1 MKQKLL
7 FLYERLKSASL
18 IFTVFLFAL
27 TVISEFMNIKS
38 PYIATYNYIVLF
50 LFAFA
55 CAFIN
60 LVFRIKKAGLQVKLL
75 LHAVL
80 MIVNI
85 CCLFYF
91 NGMTVS
97 GKHMTPQTL
106 VVIIT
111 VVAIVY
117 AIADAGI
124 LVVNLF
130 TKSKG
135 EDDYSPMFKNK

>member
-1 MKQKLL
+1 MKQRFL
-7 FLYERLKSASL
+7 FLYDRLKGACL
-18 IFTVFLFAL
+18 IFTVFLFSL

-55 CAFIN
+55 CSFIN
-60 LVFRIKKAGLQVKLL
+60 LVFKIKKAGLQVKLL

-117 AIADAGI
+117 AIVDAGI
-124 LVVNLF
+124 LIVNLF

-135 EDDYSPMFKNK
+135 DDDYSPMFKK

>member
-85 CCLFYF
+85 CCLFYY

-117 AIADAGI
+117 AIVDAGI
-124 LVVNLF
+124 LIVNLF

-135 EDDYSPMFKNK
+135 EEDYSPMFKK

>member
-1 MKQKLL
+1 MKQRFL

-18 IFTVFLFAL
+18 IFTVFLFSL

-50 LFAFA
+50 LFAFV

-60 LVFRIKKAGLQVKLL
+60 LIFRLKKVGLQVKLL

-85 CCLFYF
+85 CALFYF
-91 NGMTVS
+91 NGMTAS

-106 VVIIT
+106 VVIIAVT
-111 VVAIVY
+111 VIVY
-117 AIADAGI
+117 GIIDAGVLI
-124 LVVNLF
+124 VNLF

-135 EDDYSPMFKNK
+135 EDDYSPMFKK

>member
-117 AIADAGI
+117 AIVDAGI
-124 LVVNLF
+124 LIVNLF

-135 EDDYSPMFKNK
+135 EEDYSPMFKK

>member
-1 MKQKLL
+1 MKRRLS
-7 FLYERLKSASL
+7 FLYDRLKSAAL
-18 IFTVFLFAL
+18 IFTGFLFAL
-27 TVISEFMNIKS
+27 TIFSEFMNIKS

-60 LVFRIKKAGLQVKLL
+60 LVFGIKKAGLQVKLL

-85 CCLFYF
+85 CILFYF
-91 NGMTVS
+91 NGMTLS

-106 VVIIT
+106 VVIIA
-111 VVAIVY
+111 VVAVVY
-117 AIADAGI
+117 AIIDAGI

-135 EDDYSPMFKNK
+135 EDDYSPMFKK

>member
-1 MKQKLL
+1 MKQKFL

-117 AIADAGI
+117 AIVDAGI
-124 LVVNLF
+124 LIVNLF
-130 TKSKG
+130 SKSKG
-135 EDDYSPMFKNK
+135 EEDYSPMFKK

>member
-1 MKQKLL
+1 MKKKFS
-7 FLYERLKSASL
+7 FLYDRLKSASL
-18 IFTVFLFAL
+18 IFTGILFAL

-60 LVFRIKKAGLQVKLL
+60 LVFRIKKAGFQVKLL

-85 CCLFYF
+85 CILFYF
-91 NGMTVS
+91 NGMTAS

-106 VVIIT
+106 VVVIAMAA
-111 VVAIVY
+111 VVY
-117 AIADAGI
+117 AIIDAGI
-124 LVVNLF
+124 LIVGLF

-135 EDDYSPMFKNK
+135 EDNYSPMFKK

>member
-1 MKQKLL
+1 
-7 FLYERLKSASL
+7 
-18 IFTVFLFAL
+18 
-27 TVISEFMNIKS
+27 MNIKS

-55 CAFIN
+55 CSFIN
-60 LVFRIKKAGLQVKLL
+60 LVFKIKKAGLQVKLL

-80 MIVNI
+80 MIINI
-85 CCLFYF
+85 CGLFYF
-91 NGMTVS
+91 NGMTAS